1 MAISNSLLII
11 AKRSAKLGSTKKI
24 EVPITFLKLGFWYF
38 QGIANKGNSN
48 TLILFNGPDVLLP
61 ASDRENMGAD
71 VFSENSDLDDSC
83 KISVMLKKFKCVVT
97 LWPVMLVVFQ

>member
-1 MAISNSLLII
+1 M
-11 AKRSAKLGSTKKI
+11 
-24 EVPITFLKLGFWYF
+24 
-38 QGIANKGNSN
+38 
-48 TLILFNGPDVLLP
+48 LLP

-97 LWPVMLVVFQ
+97 LWPVMLVVF